1 MNEFFF
7 GFSVALISVGLI
19 KLTKLIDKRD
29 RKAVN
34 SIEDNDF
41 DYNILEKMS
50 KVGDSWLDLTEDY
63 QKEGTK

>member
-34 SIEDNDF
+34 KIEDNDF